1 MTKLTL
7 RRALVHTAISL
18 AASAMPFLASVSV
31 VEAKPAAP
39 VDKTGLDVLCK
50 AEDGMYFPPSK
61 KNGLSLCAFKDGQVL
76 VCDSKKDKCSASP
89 TKADGKEPPKV
100 TINEGA
106 MNLRMLKLLNDK
118 VIALTAQIQSLTATL
133 NNRRAE
139 GTNGAPAAP

>member
-7 RRALVHTAISL
+7 HRALLQTAISIAAL
-18 AASAMPFLASVSV
+18 AIPVVGCISV

-50 AEDGMYFPPSK
+50 AEDGLYIPPAKS
-61 KNGLSLCAFKDGQVL
+61 GLSLCAFKDGQVL

-89 TKADGKEPPKV
+89 TKADAKEPPKV

-106 MNLRMLKLLNDK
+106 MNLRMLKQLSDKVNAFTVEIKSLTSTLND
-118 VIALTAQIQSLTATL
+118 
-133 NNRRAE
+133 RRAD
-139 GTNGAPAAP
+139 GTNNAPAVP